1 MQLVDNVTNGEIVT
15 GDVEP
20 SASDSEGSS
29 TKSILERYQRSTKE
43 ADLSLINGEYQQ
55 AMAHYYDASQSADD
69 MCERFL
75 ALLIKTSPSAAHKTL
90 LVEVLSWRLRYYTS
104 QYDYHLAV
112 AQTLAGLPREE
123 WLARLETILVLSQS
137 LVTKLTPIL
146 KSTDDIGIR
155 SRIQSV
161 LGDWVSGIRNLVS
174 NLRTW
179 GMSSAQASRVL
190 EWALDNDLDFRSHS

>member
-1 MQLVDNVTNGEIVT
+1 MVDNVTNGETVT
-15 GDVEP
+15 GDEGHLV
-20 SASDSEGSS
+20 SESES
-29 TKSILERYQRSTKE
+29 TSTRSILERYQRSTKE
-43 ADLSLINGEYQQ
+43 ADVSLNSGEYQQ
-55 AMAHYYDASQSADD
+55 AMAHYYDASQSADE

-75 ALLIKTSPSAAHKTL
+75 ALLIKTSPSASHKTL

-123 WLARLETILVLSQS
+123 WLARLETILVLSQT

-146 KSTDDIGIR
+146 KSTTDIGIR
-155 SRIQSV
+155 SRIQGV

-179 GMSSAQASRVL
+179 GMASAQASRVL
-190 EWALDNDLDFRSHS
+190 EWALDNDLDFRSHD

>member
-1 MQLVDNVTNGEIVT
+1 MTNGESVT
-15 GDVEP
+15 GDEEP
-20 SASDSEGSS
+20 LVSESEGES
-29 TKSILERYQRSTKE
+29 TRSILERYQRSTKE
-43 ADLSLINGEYQQ
+43 ADLSLYSGEYQQ

-75 ALLIKTSPSAAHKTL
+75 ALLIKTSASAAQKTL

-123 WLARLETILVLSQS
+123 WLARLETILVLSQT

-146 KSTDDIGIR
+146 KSTKDLGIR
-155 SRIQSV
+155 SRIESV
-161 LGDWVSGIRNLVS
+161 LGDWVLGIRNLVS
-174 NLRTW
+174 NLRSW
-179 GMSSAQASRVL
+179 GMASAQASRVL
-190 EWALDNDLDFRSHS
+190 EWALDNDLDFHTRD

>member
-1 MQLVDNVTNGEIVT
+1 VT

-20 SASDSEGSS
+20 PTSDSDGTS
-29 TKSILERYQRSTKE
+29 TKSILDRYQKSAKE
-43 ADLSLINGEYQQ
+43 ADLSLVDGEYQQ
-55 AMAHYYDASQSADD
+55 AMAHYYDASQSADE

-90 LVEVLSWRLRYYTS
+90 LVEVLSWRLRYYTA

-137 LVTKLTPIL
+137 LVMKLTPIL
-146 KSTDDIGIR
+146 KSTNDIGIKG
-155 SRIQSV
+155 RIQSV

-179 GMSSAQASRVL
+179 GLSSAQASRVL
-190 EWALDNDLDFRSHS
+190 EWALDNDLDFHSHD

>member
-1 MQLVDNVTNGEIVT
+1 MQSDDNIGNGGSVT
-15 GDVEP
+15 GDVGP
-20 SASDSEGSS
+20 STSGSESAP
-29 TKSILERYQRSTKE
+29 TKSILDRYQRSSKE

-55 AMAHYYDASQSADD
+55 AMAHYYDASQSADE

-75 ALLIKTSPSAAHKTL
+75 ALMIKTSPSAAHKTL
-90 LVEVLSWRLRYYTS
+90 LVEVLSWRLRYYTA

-123 WLARLETILVLSQS
+123 WLARLETILVLSQT

-146 KSTDDIGIR
+146 KSTNDIGIR
-155 SRIQSV
+155 TRIQSV
-161 LGDWVSGIRNLVS
+161 LGDWVGGIRNLVT

-190 EWALDNDLDFRSHS
+190 EWALDNDLDFRARG

>member
-104 QYDYHLAV
+104 QYDYHFTV

>member
-1 MQLVDNVTNGEIVT
+1 MVDNVTNGEIVT